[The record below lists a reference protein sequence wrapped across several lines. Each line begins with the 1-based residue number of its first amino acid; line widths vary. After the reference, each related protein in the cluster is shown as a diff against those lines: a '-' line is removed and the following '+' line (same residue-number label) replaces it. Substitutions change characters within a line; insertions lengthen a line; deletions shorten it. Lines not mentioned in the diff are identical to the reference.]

1 MGLVIDVPFNT
12 ALADLDEGLRA
23 LLKEELEHHGFEG
36 VDISFDAPSREWS
49 GKLTGPT
56 VSFYLYDLRE
66 ALEQTNISGG
76 EQRGN
81 GRATVTPPD
90 LRLEATYAVTAWSK
104 AVEDEHRLLS
114 QLLSI
119 LHSYR
124 RLPADL
130 LDGRLAEVGPIET
143 VLGRPM
149 EEKADFWT
157 AVGGTYK
164 PSIDFAVRLSVS
176 SGAVFV
182 RGPEVRTQTIR
193 TAVLD
198 GPRGAMVELYRFG
211 GMVHDQDSRPMQQ
224 RLGDHARV
232 GHLDIHRRSWTV
244 RVRPGAAGLAPAD
257 GANRGRGRGR
267 SDGLGPGRARRP
279 GDPIAGGSDKGRPS
293 QAGVDPGAFVAA
305 TFTTTQRGVTCPPT

>member
-1 MGLVIDVPFNT
+1 MGLVIDVPLNT

-23 LLKEELEHHGFEG
+23 LLKQELEHHGFEG
-36 VDISFDAPSREWS
+36 VDISFDAPSRDWS

-164 PSIDFAVRLSVS
+164 PSIDFAVRLSIS

-193 TAVLD
+193 TAVID
-198 GPRGAMVELYRFG
+198 APRGTMVELYRFG
-211 GMVHDQDSRPMQQ
+211 GTVHDLDSRPIQDAWVTMPES
-224 RLGDHARV
+224 GAWTSTDARGRFV
-232 GHLDIHRRSWTV
+232 FD
-244 RVRPGAAGLAPAD
+244 RVRPGLHRLMARTVE
-257 GANRGRGRGR
+257 GAE
-267 SDGLGPGRARRP
+267 
-279 GDPIAGGSDKGRPS
+279 
-293 QAGVDPGAFVAA
+293 VAA
-305 TFTTTQRGVTCPPT
+305 TVSVPGENADLVIQSPGDLTKGGRRKRA

>member
-1 MGLVIDVPFNT
+1 MGPVIDVPLNT

-23 LLKEELEHHGFEG
+23 LLKQELEHRGFEG

-56 VSFYLYDLRE
+56 VSLYLYDLRE
-66 ALEQTNISGG
+66 AVEQTNISGG
-76 EQRGN
+76 EHRDN

-114 QLLSI
+114 QVLAI
-119 LHSYR
+119 LHSHR
-124 RLPADL
+124 KLPADL

-164 PSIDFAVRLSVS
+164 PSIDFAVRLSIR

-193 TAVLD
+193 TAALD
-198 GPRGAMVELYRFG
+198 APRGTLVELHRFG
-211 GMVHDQDSRPMQQ
+211 GMIHDQDSRPVGNVWVTMPE
-224 RLGDHARV
+224 LGV
-232 GHLDIHRRSWTV
+232 WTSTDSRGRFV
-244 RVRPGAAGLAPAD
+244 FDRVRPGLHRLMARTLD
-257 GANRGRGRGR
+257 GAE
-267 SDGLGPGRARRP
+267 
-279 GDPIAGGSDKGRPS
+279 
-293 QAGVDPGAFVAA
+293 VAA
-305 TFTTTQRGVTCPPT
+305 TVSVPGENADLAIGSPGESTKGGRRKRG

>member
-66 ALEQTNISGG
+66 ALDQTNISGG
-76 EQRGN
+76 EQRSN

-90 LRLEATYAVTAWSK
+90 LRLETTYAVTAWSK

-114 QLLSI
+114 QVLSI

-124 RLPADL
+124 RLPSDL
-130 LDGRLAEVGPIET
+130 FDGRLSEGGPLEA

-149 EEKADFWT
+149 EEKADFWP

-164 PSIDFAVRLSVS
+164 PSIDFAVRLSIP

-211 GMVHDQDSRPMQQ
+211 GTVQGPDSHP
-224 RLGDHARV
+224 LGNVWVTMPESGAWTSTDARGRFV
-232 GHLDIHRRSWTV
+232 FD
-244 RVRPGAAGLAPAD
+244 RVRPGLHPLP
-257 GANRGRGRGR
+257 R
-267 SDGLGPGRARRP
+267 
-279 GDPIAGGSDKGRPS
+279 GDPARAEVGPTVSVPGEHPPLVIQSPKEPTKGSRRKRP
-293 QAGVDPGAFVAA
+293 
-305 TFTTTQRGVTCPPT
+305 

>member
-1 MGLVIDVPFNT
+1 MGLVIDVPLNT

-23 LLKEELEHHGFEG
+23 LLKQELEHHGFEG
-36 VDISFDAPSREWS
+36 VDISFDAPARDWS

-56 VSFYLYDLRE
+56 VSIYLYDLRE
-66 ALEQTNISGG
+66 AVEQADISGG
-76 EQRGN
+76 EHRGN
-81 GRATVTPPD
+81 GRATVTPPA

-114 QLLSI
+114 QVLAI

-124 RLPADL
+124 QLPADL

-164 PSIDFAVRLSVS
+164 PSIDFAVRLSIP

-193 TAVLD
+193 TAAID
-198 GPRGAMVELYRFG
+198 APRGTMVELYRFG
-211 GMVHDQDSRPMQQ
+211 GLVHDQDSRPINNVWVTMPES
-224 RLGDHARV
+224 GVWTSTDARGRFV
-232 GHLDIHRRSWTV
+232 FD
-244 RVRPGAAGLAPAD
+244 RVRPGLHRVMARTMD
-257 GANRGRGRGR
+257 G
-267 SDGLGPGRARRP
+267 
-279 GDPIAGGSDKGRPS
+279 S
-293 QAGVDPGAFVAA
+293 QVAA
-305 TFTTTQRGVTCPPT
+305 TVSVPGEPTDLMIQSPGEPTKGGRRRQA